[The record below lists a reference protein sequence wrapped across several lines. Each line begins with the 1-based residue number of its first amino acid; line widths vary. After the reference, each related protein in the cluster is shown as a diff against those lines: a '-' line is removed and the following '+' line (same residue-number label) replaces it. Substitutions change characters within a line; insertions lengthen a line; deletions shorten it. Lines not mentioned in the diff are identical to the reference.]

1 MAYIEGKDRN
11 RFLLNSLD
19 SMVSDKSIVRIID
32 AFVDNIDLKSLEFT
46 KTENIKEGR
55 PCYSPGSLLKLY
67 IWGYKNGVHSSR
79 KLAESCNINIEVMWL
94 MEELKPDF
102 RTISDFRKD
111 NVESI
116 AKVFYE
122 FNKKIFDIVELGFQ
136 SIDGTKIQASNS
148 KENNFTQNKL
158 DDRIKWIE
166 EHIRDYLK
174 QMDKIDANESV
185 LEGEFTKE
193 ELEIKL
199 KETSER
205 LTRYNRYKEY
215 MEENN
220 LSQLSLTD
228 KDSKLMKSKNGF
240 IVGYNVQT
248 VVDSNTHLITDF
260 QTTTNPT
267 DHGLLEST
275 TSKLKESYFKDKAL
289 DIVADKGYVNRQDIV
304 NCLTKGIVPN
314 VINTQKKNNYELEL
328 EYEENHCD
336 KKSKE
341 SKEIN
346 KCLHSGVVP
355 DIYKDIIKECKVTT
369 GITKVNN
376 KKYGYDIKFKC
387 KDEMINK
394 AKEGHFVRDVERNIV
409 YCPSG
414 ETLRQCSIKPNGNIR
429 YRNKFACKN
438 CKYKNICF
446 SAKSQWRDIDFNKD
460 TIVKPAKWKQND
472 EYKIF
477 YKLDENANHKIET
490 KKVKLTFYTDKK
502 KMAERFSLSE
512 HPFGTIKRTLNGYY
526 FLLRNKTKVNAE
538 FALLSLSYNIQRI
551 INIIGY
557 NKVLQAVRV

>member
-1 MAYIEGKDRN
+1 MAYVEGKSRN
-11 RFLLNSLD
+11 KFMLNTLD
-19 SMVSDKSIVRIID
+19 SMVSDTSIVRIID
-32 AFVDNIDLKSLEFT
+32 AFVDSIDLKTLGFT
-46 KTENIKEGR
+46 KTEYIKEGR
-55 PCYSPGSLLKLY
+55 PCYSPSSLLKLY

-122 FNKKIFDIVELGFQ
+122 FNKKIFDIVELRFQ

-158 DDRIKWIE
+158 DDRIKWLE
-166 EHIRDYLK
+166 EHIKDYLK
-174 QMDKIDANESV
+174 QMDKMDATESV
-185 LEGEFTKE
+185 LNGEFTKE

-199 KETSER
+199 KETTER
-205 LTRYNRYKEY
+205 LERYNKYKEY

-248 VVDSNTHLITDF
+248 AVDSNTHLITDF

-275 TSKLKESYFKDKAL
+275 TSKLKENYFKDKTL
-289 DIVADKGYVNRQDIV
+289 DIVADKGYVNKQDIV
-304 NCLTKGIVPN
+304 NCLSKGIIPN
-314 VINTQKKNNYELEL
+314 VINIQEKNNY
-328 EYEENHCD
+328 
-336 KKSKE
+336 K
-341 SKEIN
+341 
-346 KCLHSGVVP
+346 KCLHSGIVP
-355 DIYKDIIKECKVTT
+355 DIYKDIIKDCKVTT
-369 GITKVNN
+369 GITKVND
-376 KKYGYDIKFKC
+376 KKYEYDINFKG

-394 AKEGHFVRDVERNIV
+394 AKEGYFVRDVERNMV

-414 ETLRQCSIKPNGNIR
+414 ESLRKCSIKSNGNIR

-438 CKYKNICF
+438 CQYKNICF
-446 SAKSQWRDIDFNKD
+446 SNKSKWKDIDFSKD
-460 TIVKPAKWKQND
+460 TIVKAARWKQNN
-472 EYKIF
+472 EYKII
-477 YKLDENANHKIET
+477 YKLDKNASHKIET

-538 FALLSLSYNIQRI
+538 FALLREPLKSEHLKNFVFQKCELLRFQQAPQLE
-551 INIIGY
+551 
-557 NKVLQAVRV
+557 KVEF